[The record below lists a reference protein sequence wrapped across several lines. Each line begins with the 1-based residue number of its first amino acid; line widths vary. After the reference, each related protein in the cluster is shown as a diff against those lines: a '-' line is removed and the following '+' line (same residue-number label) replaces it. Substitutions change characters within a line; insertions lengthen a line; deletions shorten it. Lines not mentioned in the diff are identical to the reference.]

1 MPVRAR
7 RKALLRAA
15 ALGAAGLSGA
25 CSPAAR
31 EPAPPLP
38 EPTGPLEPLAARCGE
53 QRPFVATGTEPGWR
67 LTLSPATLDL
77 EADYGT
83 TRVSLPTP
91 APRQRDGAVIYSGEG
106 EGHAVALAVRDGYC
120 TNAMSGKPFPC
131 TVSVTLDGDRVDG
144 CGGDPASL
152 LKGPAWRI
160 GSLAGE
166 PLPADVQPTL
176 RFDTDGAVTGFDGCN
191 RFRGRYRITGV
202 GVRFSA
208 LAGTRMACTGSRG
221 SVAGKLYAALEA
233 VRLFR
238 LADGHLILASHGE
251 ARLTAQR

>member
-1 MPVRAR
+1 MMPGAAR
-7 RKALLRAA
+7 RTGLLLGAA
-15 ALGAAGLSGA
+15 ALAAA
-25 CSPAAR
+25 CATGIPAPDTATA
-31 EPAPPLP
+31 EPAS
-38 EPTGPLEPLAARCGE
+38 PLALLADRCGR

-67 LTLSPATLDL
+67 LTLSAATLDL

-91 APRQRDGAVIYSGEG
+91 PPRQREDAVVYSGEG
-106 EGHAVALAVRDGYC
+106 DGHAMAIAIRDHYC

-131 TVSVTLDGDRVDG
+131 TVRLTLDGDRVDG

-152 LKGPAWRI
+152 LTGPAWRV

-166 PLPADVQPTL
+166 GLPADGQPTL
-176 RFDTDGAVTGFDGCN
+176 RFETDGAVAGFDGCN

-202 GVRFSA
+202 GVSFA
-208 LAGTRMACTGSRG
+208 ELAGTRMACTGNRG
-221 SVAGKLYAALEA
+221 AVAGQLLAALEA

-238 LADGHLILASHGE
+238 LADGTLILASHGE
-251 ARLTAQR
+251 ALLTARR

>member
-1 MPVRAR
+1 MVPAGAAR
-7 RKALLRAA
+7 RTVLLAGVALSA
-15 ALGAAGLSGA
+15 A
-25 CSPAAR
+25 CSTAVQEPDAPVPKPA
-31 EPAPPLP
+31 
-38 EPTGPLEPLAARCGE
+38 GPLEPLAARCGD

-67 LTLSPATLDL
+67 LTLSAATLDL
-77 EADYGT
+77 DADYGT

-106 EGHAVALAVRDGYC
+106 AGHAVALAVRDDYC

-144 CGGDPASL
+144 CGGAPASL
-152 LKGPAWRI
+152 LTGPAWQI

-176 RFDTDGAVTGFDGCN
+176 RFESDGAVTGFDGCN
-191 RFRGRYRITGV
+191 HFRGRYRITGV
-202 GVRFSA
+202 GVRFA
-208 LAGTRMACTGSRG
+208 ELASTRMACTGSRG
-221 SVAGKLYAALEA
+221 DVAGKLYAALDG